1 MQPAQAG
8 PRPGA
13 PAWRVASPEPS
24 PSPSLLLISLP
35 SPRRWEPGC
44 SRSSPRVTLPK
55 MGILRP
61 KLLGLVHSPPL
72 SKRCLSLAHPFNV
85 CLSLCG
91 RGAHLCPGP
100 SPEPQVLAQQRHWP
114 REDKGRGM
122 GRDLGERARGGSQN
136 TGSEPSFALSH
147 CGAWGVS
154 LLISEPSMSACK

>member
-1 MQPAQAG
+1 
-8 PRPGA
+8 
-13 PAWRVASPEPS
+13 
-24 PSPSLLLISLP
+24 
-35 SPRRWEPGC
+35 
-44 SRSSPRVTLPK
+44 

-122 GRDLGERARGGSQN
+122 GRDLGREHGEGVRTQVLN
-136 TGSEPSFALSH
+136 PAL
-147 CGAWGVS
+147 
-154 LLISEPSMSACK
+154 P